1 MALRLSLPRIADI
14 GRFLLGGILALLVV
28 EVGLRVIEATPLW
41 RILPV
46 VQPIPGQ
53 PDKDFGFESTPGAR
67 GIWTTEHRARL
78 QINSLGLRDVE
89 RELAK
94 PAGTLRVGLLG
105 DSMVEGA
112 QVSQEANFGALAER
126 RLRAEGYKVELINL
140 AIAGPS
146 PIRQLW
152 RLERR
157 GYPLNLDLVLAN
169 SAAGSF
175 LSGALLDDSENPAYV
190 PTANGQLTL
199 GYGFRQRLS
208 HRHAEG
214 LPGRLFVAL
223 YQSSPVVRMLYLRSK
238 EPWSVLLGLPSVASA
253 AQRPALAAPTPAA
266 DAARV
271 ACERAT
277 AALAPM
283 IDLWGD
289 HRPELLWAATAR
301 FLDDLAQSARSHG
314 VRVVYAIRDIPLPP
328 ADCPAASVRADLLVH
343 MQHEF
348 TSRGIRLIDWSA
360 AVAEVVGGAAHVP
373 QLHGFGIHTGAG
385 HLNYDGH
392 RAWAIALIDVLRR
405 ELPLDAA
412 ARDSSQAIHP
422 AAEQAPAHASPGNA
436 AKP

>member
-1 MALRLSLPRIADI
+1 MSARLSFPRIADI

-28 EVGLRVIEATPLW
+28 EVGLRVIEVTPLW

-67 GIWTTEHRARL
+67 GIWTTEHRAPL

-94 PAGTLRVGLLG
+94 PAGTLRIGLLG

-112 QVSQEANFGALAER
+112 QVSQEANFAALAER

-190 PTANGQLTL
+190 PTANGQLAI
-199 GYGFRQRLS
+199 GYGFRQRFS
-208 HRHAEG
+208 HRHADD
-214 LPGRLFVAL
+214 LLGRLFVAL
-223 YQSSPVVRMLYLRSK
+223 YQSSPVARMLYLRSK
-238 EPWSVLLGLPSVASA
+238 EPWSVLLGLPSAASA
-253 AQRPALAAPTPAA
+253 AQGPAPAAPPAS

-271 ACERAT
+271 ACQGAA
-277 AALAPM
+277 AALEPM
-283 IDLWGD
+283 IDLWRD
-289 HRPELLWAATAR
+289 HRPQLLWAATAR

-314 VRVVYAIRDIPLPP
+314 VRLLYAVRDIPLPP
-328 ADCPAASVRADLLVH
+328 AGCAAASARADLLVH
-343 MQHEF
+343 MQREF

-360 AVAEVVGGAAHVP
+360 LVAEVAGGPGNLP
-373 QLHGFGIHTGAG
+373 QLHGFGIHRGAG

-392 RAWAIALIDVLRR
+392 RAWATALIDVVRR
-405 ELPLDAA
+405 QLPLAA
-412 ARDSSQAIHP
+412 PSRDSSQAIPP
-422 AAEQAPAHASPGNA
+422 AAERPAAHPPPGNA

>member
-1 MALRLSLPRIADI
+1 MSARLSFPRIADI

-28 EVGLRVIEATPLW
+28 EVGLRVIELTPLW

-67 GIWTTEHRARL
+67 GIWTTEHRAPL

-94 PAGTLRVGLLG
+94 PAGTLRIGLLG

-112 QVSQEANFGALAER
+112 QVSQEANFAALAER
-126 RLRAEGYKVELINL
+126 RLRADGYKVELINL

-190 PTANGQLTL
+190 STANGQLAI
-199 GYGFRQRLS
+199 GYGFRQRFS
-208 HRHAEG
+208 HRHAED
-214 LPGRLFVAL
+214 LLGRLFVAL
-223 YQSSPVVRMLYLRSK
+223 YQSSPVARMLYLRSK
-238 EPWSVLLGLPSVASA
+238 EPWSVLLGLPSAASA
-253 AQRPALAAPTPAA
+253 AQGPAPVAPPAS

-271 ACERAT
+271 ACQRAT
-277 AALAPM
+277 AALQPM
-283 IDLWGD
+283 IDLWRD

-314 VRVVYAIRDIPLPP
+314 VRVLYAVRDIPLPP
-328 ADCPAASVRADLLVH
+328 ADCAAASARADLLVH
-343 MQHEF
+343 MQREF
-348 TSRGIRLIDWSA
+348 TSRGIGLIDWSA
-360 AVAEVVGGAAHVP
+360 LVAEVAGGPGNLP
-373 QLHGFGIHTGAG
+373 QLHGFGIRRGAG

-392 RAWAIALIDVLRR
+392 RAWATALIDVLRR
-405 ELPLDAA
+405 ELPLDAPS
-412 ARDSSQAIHP
+412 RP
-422 AAEQAPAHASPGNA
+422 AAEQPSAHPPPGQA

>member
-1 MALRLSLPRIADI
+1 MALRLSFPRIADI
-14 GRFLLGGILALLVV
+14 GRFLLGGILALLAV

-67 GIWTTEHRARL
+67 GIWTTEHRAPL

-89 RELAK
+89 REVAK
-94 PAGTLRVGLLG
+94 PAGTLRIGLLG

-126 RLRAEGYKVELINL
+126 RLRAEGYKFELINL

-157 GYPLNLDLVLAN
+157 GHPLNLDLVLAN

-190 PTANGQLTL
+190 PTANGQLAI
-199 GYGFRQRLS
+199 GYGFRQRFS
-208 HRHAEG
+208 HRHAEDW
-214 LPGRLFVAL
+214 LGRLFVAL

-238 EPWSVLLGLPSVASA
+238 EPWSVLLGLPSAPSA
-253 AQRPALAAPTPAA
+253 AQRPALAAPTPPS
-266 DAARV
+266 DATRV
-271 ACERAT
+271 ACERAA
-277 AALAPM
+277 AALEPM
-283 IDLWGD
+283 IDLWRD

-314 VRVVYAIRDIPLPP
+314 VRAFYAVRDIPLPP
-328 ADCPAASVRADLLVH
+328 VDCPAASARADLLVH
-343 MQHEF
+343 MQREF
-348 TSRGIRLIDWSA
+348 ASRGIHLIDWSA
-360 AVAEVVGGAAHVP
+360 AVAEVVGGPAHVP
-373 QLHGFGIHTGAG
+373 QLHGFGIQTGAG

-392 RAWAIALIDVLRR
+392 RAWAIALIDVLQR

-412 ARDSSQAIHP
+412 SRDSSQAHP
-422 AAEQAPAHASPGNA
+422 SPG
-436 AKP
+436 KPTKP

>member
-1 MALRLSLPRIADI
+1 MPARLSFPQIADI
-14 GRFLLGGILALLVV
+14 CRFILGGVLALFVV
-28 EVGLRVIEATPLW
+28 DIGLRVIELTPLW

-53 PDKDFGFESTPGAR
+53 PDKDFGFESIPGAR
-67 GIWTTEHRARL
+67 GIWATEHRAPL

-94 PAGTLRVGLLG
+94 PPGTLRVGLLG

-112 QVSQEANFGALAER
+112 QVSQEANFAALAER

-157 GYPLNLDLVLAN
+157 GYPLNLDVVLAN

-190 PTANGQLTL
+190 PAGDGKLAV
-199 GYGFRQRLS
+199 GYGFRQRFS
-208 HRHAEG
+208 HRHAED
-214 LPGRLFVAL
+214 LLGRLFVAL

-238 EPWSVLLGLPSVASA
+238 ESWSVLLGLPSAPSG
-253 AQRPALAAPTPAA
+253 AQRLALAAPPAA

-271 ACERAT
+271 ACERAA
-277 AALAPM
+277 AALEPM
-283 IDLWGD
+283 IDLWRD

-301 FLDDLAQSARSHG
+301 FLHDLAQSARSHG
-314 VRVVYAIRDIPLPP
+314 VRVLYAVRDIPLPP
-328 ADCPAASVRADLLVH
+328 GDCAAASARADLLAH
-343 MQHEF
+343 MQREF
-348 TSRGIRLIDWSA
+348 TSRGIGLIDWSA
-360 AVAEVVGGAAHVP
+360 LVAEAAGGAANVP
-373 QLHGFGIHTGAG
+373 QLHGFGIHRGAG
-385 HLNYDGH
+385 HLNHDGH
-392 RAWAIALIDVLRR
+392 RAWAAVLLDVLRR
-405 ELPLDAA
+405 ELPLDARS
-412 ARDSSQAIHP
+412 RDSSQAI
-422 AAEQAPAHASPGNA
+422 APAPAQAATPSPSRA